1 VGVAASFTAKRR
13 AELLAELAPLTE
25 GALHDHPWRD
35 WAMAEAHEE
44 ARLPGAQSRWSAG
57 KDLSWV
63 PLRVERVV
71 EVTFGQLQSGRFRQQ
86 RGACQG
92 RAVATGAGRRFAK
105 EQRDRQCEQRS
116 YATVQPGFDAQHAG
130 LSAVAPIACDGTL
143 SVG

>member
-1 VGVAASFTAKRR
+1 M
-13 AELLAELAPLTE
+13 L
-25 GALHDHPWRD
+25 D
-35 WAMAEAHEE
+35 
-44 ARLPGAQSRWSAG
+44 
-57 KDLSWV
+57 
-63 PLRVERVV
+63 ER
-71 EVTFGQLQSGRFRQQ
+71 QSGRFRQQ